1 MRRRCVNGG
10 KRMNDRKLRRKVRLS
25 YAISTVSIAMVLFL
39 LGSVSYMILSLMNA
53 TDRMKENVAVHVIL
67 KDGLTDEE
75 KSAVRG
81 KLLALDGVKEAV
93 FVSEDEAARDFL
105 ENAGDDF
112 TQFLDF
118 NPLPDSYEVRMT
130 ADGGQQALRDL
141 ERRAMSWPEV
151 GEVVYQRGVV
161 EQIGTN
167 ITKFQIALLIF
178 GAVLLVISVILLNN
192 TIRVTIFSKRYIIS
206 TMKLVGADRWFI
218 LRPFL
223 GSSVRQGLAAALIA
237 TMLFGLLVA
246 GIGEGLPEIR
256 FVADRIYLVWIVAG
270 MFVAGLLISVVFT
283 MLAVNKFVRMRTN
296 AVHLY

>member
-1 MRRRCVNGG
+1 
-10 KRMNDRKLRRKVRLS
+10 MNDRKLRRKVRLS

-39 LGSVSYMILSLMNA
+39 LGSVGYLILSLMNA
-53 TDRMKENVAVHVIL
+53 TDRMKENVAVHVML
-67 KDGLTDEE
+67 RDGLSDDE
-75 KSAVRG
+75 KNAVLG
-81 KLLALDGVKEAV
+81 KLMALEGVKEAV

-112 TQFLDF
+112 TKFLDF

-130 ADGGQQALRDL
+130 ADGGRESVRTL

-151 GEVVYQRGVV
+151 EEVVYQRGVV
-161 EQIGTN
+161 DQIGTN
-167 ITKFQIALLIF
+167 ITKFQFALLIF

-223 GSSVRQGLAAALIA
+223 GSSIRQGLAAAFIA
-237 TMLFGLLVA
+237 TLLFGLLVA

-270 MFVAGLLISVVFT
+270 MFAVGLLISVVFT

-296 AVHLY
+296 SVHLY

>member
-1 MRRRCVNGG
+1 
-10 KRMNDRKLRRKVRLS
+10 
-25 YAISTVSIAMVLFL
+25 MVLFL
-39 LGSVSYMILSLMNA
+39 LGSVGYLILSLVNA
-53 TDRMKENVAVHVIL
+53 TDRMKENVAVYVML
-67 KDGLTDEE
+67 KNGLSDDGKD
-75 KSAVRG
+75 AVRD

-93 FVSEDEAARDFL
+93 FVSKDEAARDFL
-105 ENAGDDF
+105 EHAGDDF

-130 ADGGQQALRDL
+130 ADGGQQALRGL

-151 GEVVYQRGVV
+151 DEVVYQRGVV

-178 GAVLLVISVILLNN
+178 GAVLLVISVILLRN
-192 TIRVTIFSKRYIIS
+192 TIRVTIYSKRYIIS

-223 GSSVRQGLAAALIA
+223 GSSIRQGLAAAFIA
-237 TMLFGLLVA
+237 TLLFGLLVA

-256 FVADRIYLVWIVAG
+256 FVADRMHLVCIVAG
-270 MFVAGLLISVVFT
+270 MFAAGLLISVVFT